1 MPGILIKTR
10 FSSTT
15 PTSQPTK
22 KKDGTASHSSALTQL
37 NGKCCRAR
45 LPKRPLV
52 RLSSSSSIQS
62 ALLIVLSLTHSW
74 SLSPPCN
81 TWKLLRLSC
90 ATCPTM
96 AESFCCSFVVLQPK
110 GYKSSTMH
118 MLPEHPPAPPS
129 ISAEP
134 SSGLAWPASCL
145 AAVWAEMKN
154 QIEQLIMA
162 KAGSKTRRTH
172 GMKWNGQ

>member
-22 KKDGTASHSSALTQL
+22 KKDGMASHSSALTQL

-62 ALLIVLSLTHSW
+62 ALLIVLSP
-74 SLSPPCN
+74 SLSLSL
-81 TWKLLRLSC
+81 TLDLFLRRATLENFC
-90 ATCPTM
+90 ACHVQPVQLWQSPSAVPSSSYSLKATNPAQCTCCRSIP
-96 AESFCCSFVVLQPK
+96 Q
-110 GYKSSTMH
+110 
-118 MLPEHPPAPPS
+118 PAPPS

-145 AAVWAEMKN
+145 AAV
-154 QIEQLIMA
+154 
-162 KAGSKTRRTH
+162 
-172 GMKWNGQ
+172 

>member
-62 ALLIVLSLTHSW
+62 ALLIVLSP
-74 SLSPPCN
+74 SLSLTLDPF
-81 TWKLLRLSC
+81 LRRATLENFC
-90 ATCPTM
+90 ACHVQPVQLWQSPSAVPSSSYSLKATNPAQCTCCRSIPQ
-96 AESFCCSFVVLQPK
+96 LR
-110 GYKSSTMH
+110 
-118 MLPEHPPAPPS
+118 PPS
-129 ISAEP
+129 LP
-134 SSGLAWPASCL
+134 SPALAWPGL
-145 AAVWAEMKN
+145 LLVWLQCERK
-154 QIEQLIMA
+154 
-162 KAGSKTRRTH
+162 
-172 GMKWNGQ
+172 